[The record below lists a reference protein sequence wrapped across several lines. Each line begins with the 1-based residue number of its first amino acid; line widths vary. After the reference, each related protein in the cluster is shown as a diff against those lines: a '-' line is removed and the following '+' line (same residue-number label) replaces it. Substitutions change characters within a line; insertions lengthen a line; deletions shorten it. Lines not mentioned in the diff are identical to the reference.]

1 MSKENV
7 SEKRLES
14 FEKGWN
20 RSPLNEIFT
29 VEIN

>member
-7 SEKRLES
+7 LEKRLES

-20 RSPLNEIFT
+20 RSFLNEIFI